1 MAQLQRVHVILI
13 CDFNIVSSPVAV
25 VGNALIIATIWRNSS
40 LRTPSY
46 IFLDGIAITDF
57 FTGLITQPAFIA
69 YMFGNPSLFN
79 NKTLRITALRIF
91 NTIGRYFYS
100 VTIVTATVMAIE
112 RWFYMSRRS
121 FITVRRAYFIF
132 ATILVAL
139 VPFSML
145 RLWLV
150 PQESIRDFFDLFT
163 MGSLSVVCLAITWV
177 FLGVAET
184 IVSSLLCCGVGIVQC
199 LFNLLYY
206 VIGVRNTKKPPITSF
221 SYFKVF
227 CIIKR
232 QQLQVVAINQASQ
245 NLGQPAAINLT
256 KYRKSVSTILYILL
270 LFWGTFLPQA
280 ICVSIV
286 FFNNNRADTK
296 MAYSI
301 FHVAATLCFLSS
313 ALNPLLYNWRLKDIR
328 QEVKLLIRKIA
339 CKN

>member
-1 MAQLQRVHVILI
+1 MVLHASSFVHNSAACLFHL
-13 CDFNIVSSPVAV
+13 CD
-25 VGNALIIATIWRNSS
+25 NSS
-40 LRTPSY
+40 SSRTVFDVTPLASPS
-46 IFLDGIAITDF
+46 
-57 FTGLITQPAFIA
+57 
-69 YMFGNPSLFN
+69 
-79 NKTLRITALRIF
+79 RIHPR
-91 NTIGRYFYS
+91 
-100 VTIVTATVMAIE
+100 
-112 RWFYMSRRS
+112 
-121 FITVRRAYFIF
+121 
-132 ATILVAL
+132 
-139 VPFSML
+139 
-145 RLWLV
+145 
-150 PQESIRDFFDLFT
+150 FFDLFT
-163 MGSLSVVCLAITWV
+163 MGSLSVICLA
-177 FLGVAET
+177 
-184 IVSSLLCCGVGIVQC
+184 
-199 LFNLLYY
+199 
-206 VIGVRNTKKPPITSF
+206 ITSF

-286 FFNNNRADTK
+286 FFNNNRADAK

>member
-1 MAQLQRVHVILI
+1 MAKQLPQNAILHFPRWYR
-13 CDFNIVSSPVAV
+13 DNR
-25 VGNALIIATIWRNSS
+25 L
-40 LRTPSY
+40 
-46 IFLDGIAITDF
+46 

-69 YMFGNPSLFN
+69 YMFGNPSLFD
-79 NKTLRITALRIF
+79 NKALRITALRIF

-132 ATILVAL
+132 ATIILAL

-150 PQESIRDFFDLFT
+150 PQEYIGDFFDLFT
-163 MGSLSVVCLAITWV
+163 MGSLSVICLA
-177 FLGVAET
+177 
-184 IVSSLLCCGVGIVQC
+184 
-199 LFNLLYY
+199 
-206 VIGVRNTKKPPITSF
+206 ITSF

-286 FFNNNRADTK
+286 FFSNNRADTK

-313 ALNPLLYNWRLKDIR
+313 ALNPLLYNWRLKDVKIQKFFRSRWSMIVRVGVVLSSTFVNGLIVKR
-328 QEVKLLIRKIA
+328 QRQPRRRLRKRHLKVNSRYFNLYRAYSIWFSSS
-339 CKN
+339 NVGNFFWS

>member
-1 MAQLQRVHVILI
+1 MAQLQRAHVILI
-13 CDFNIVSSPVAV
+13 CGFNIVSSPVAV

-69 YMFGNPSLFN
+69 YMFGNPSLFD
-79 NKTLRITALRIF
+79 NKALRITALRIF

-132 ATILVAL
+132 ATIILAL

-150 PQESIRDFFDLFT
+150 PQEYIGDFFDLFT
-163 MGSLSVVCLAITWV
+163 MGSLSVICLA
-177 FLGVAET
+177 
-184 IVSSLLCCGVGIVQC
+184 
-199 LFNLLYY
+199 
-206 VIGVRNTKKPPITSF
+206 ITSF

-286 FFNNNRADTK
+286 FFSNNRADTK

-301 FHVAATLCFLSS
+301 FHVVATLCFLSS